1 MVDPNDLKEILYN
14 ISKKIIVPSF
24 GNLKSNQI
32 SYKNEKDIVTEID
45 LAVEQ
50 ELSLSL
56 PKLLKNSNFIGEEI
70 YAKNPSILKYYLF
83 SCYNCCHLIGGSCT
97 SIFYTSF
104 YCNSFCSCSSNINIT

>member
-45 LAVEQ
+45 LAVEL
-50 ELSLSL
+50 ELSIFLL
-56 PKLLKNSNFIGEEI
+56 KLLICVLKNRGACKLE
-70 YAKNPSILKYYLF
+70 LR
-83 SCYNCCHLIGGSCT
+83 
-97 SIFYTSF
+97 
-104 YCNSFCSCSSNINIT
+104 YCLARIPC

>member
-56 PKLLKNSNFIGEEI
+56 PKILKN
-70 YAKNPSILKYYLF
+70 
-83 SCYNCCHLIGGSCT
+83 
-97 SIFYTSF
+97 
-104 YCNSFCSCSSNINIT
+104 